1 MTKKLPKGWVWAKLG
16 EVCDARRGTSI
27 TKKETTP
34 GKYPVIA
41 GGRVPSYYHNQ
52 FNRKGETVTV
62 SASGAY
68 AGFVDYHDQPIFASD
83 CSTFQA
89 DKNGRALI
97 RFLFLFLK
105 SRQDKIYKM
114 QLGAA
119 QPHVYCRDIVKI
131 DIPLPPIA
139 EQKRIADLLNRQ
151 MAVAEKARAAA
162 EAQLEDIRVL
172 PAACLREVLS
182 TPPKTW
188 QRARLGDV
196 CEISGEYG
204 SNCRA
209 MPFNNVR
216 YVRITD
222 IDDRGHLVDAKKRSP
237 DLVENKYFLK
247 PGDLLLARSGSIG
260 RSYVHGHQKGDFQFA
275 GYLIRYRPAPKIVF
289 SRYLF
294 YITKSAHWF
303 DWINKQ
309 AKAATIANINA
320 KQFSSFDFPL
330 PPLAEQKRIAA
341 RLDRQMA
348 AADKIRAAAEARLE
362 DIRALP
368 AALLRR
374 EFL

>member
-52 FNRKGETVTV
+52 FNRTGETVTV

-151 MAVAEKARAAA
+151 MALAEKARAAA

-172 PAACLREVLS
+172 PAALLREAFSGTPPISWKSGIIGEVCEFAFGDRITKKTHSGSKYPVYGGGGESFRTNSYNRENEYVLS
-182 TPPKTW
+182 RFAMSAKCVRFVSGKFWLIDSGGTFS
-188 QRARLGDV
+188 
-196 CEISGEYG
+196 IS
-204 SNCRA
+204 
-209 MPFNNVR
+209 
-216 YVRITD
+216 
-222 IDDRGHLVDAKKRSP
+222 
-237 DLVENKYFLK
+237 ENF
-247 PGDLLLARSGSIG
+247 
-260 RSYVHGHQKGDFQFA
+260 
-275 GYLIRYRPAPKIVF
+275 
-289 SRYLF
+289 
-294 YITKSAHWF
+294 
-303 DWINKQ
+303 
-309 AKAATIANINA
+309 AKAATKEFVGYFLLRSQSDIFALARGQGQQNLDMA
-320 KQFSSFDFPL
+320 KFKDLPIPL
-330 PPLAEQKRIAA
+330 PPVAEQQKIVA
-341 RLDRQMA
+341 RLNRQMA
-348 AADKIRAAAEARLE
+348 AADKIRAAAEAQLE

-374 EFL
+374 SFSFSD

>member
-52 FNRKGETVTV
+52 FNRTGETVTV

-151 MAVAEKARAAA
+151 MALAEKARAAA

-172 PAACLREVLS
+172 PAALLREAFS
-182 TPPKTW
+182 GTPP
-188 QRARLGDV
+188 
-196 CEISGEYG
+196 
-204 SNCRA
+204 
-209 MPFNNVR
+209 
-216 YVRITD
+216 
-222 IDDRGHLVDAKKRSP
+222 
-237 DLVENKYFLK
+237 
-247 PGDLLLARSGSIG
+247 
-260 RSYVHGHQKGDFQFA
+260 HQ
-275 GYLIRYRPAPKIVF
+275 
-289 SRYLF
+289 
-294 YITKSAHWF
+294 
-303 DWINKQ
+303 
-309 AKAATIANINA
+309 
-320 KQFSSFDFPL
+320 
-330 PPLAEQKRIAA
+330 
-341 RLDRQMA
+341 
-348 AADKIRAAAEARLE
+348 LE
-362 DIRALP
+362 KWYNW
-368 AALLRR
+368 
-374 EFL
+374 